1 MGGNGTYSLGISPE
15 YTYETV
21 GKIDGVKIL
30 KPKDPRKQFKLP
42 EESHSPNARYVLLDK
57 DGVFHQYREYNENH
71 QVVFE
76 IGYHY
81 ERSLGKEDVLHV
93 HVHNIPGVKGHD
105 KARKFAIGPGDQY
118 YEKYKNFFKGVKVK

>member
-1 MGGNGTYSLGISPE
+1 MGGNGTYSLGLSPE
-15 YTYETV
+15 YSYETV

-30 KPKDPRKQFKLP
+30 KPKDPRKMAKLP

-57 DGVFHQYREYNENH
+57 DGIFHQYREYNENH

-81 ERSLGKEDVLHV
+81 ERSLGKGDVLHV
-93 HVHNIPGVKGHD
+93 HVHTIPGVEGHTD
-105 KARKFAIGPGDQY
+105 ARKYAIGPGDQY
-118 YEKYKNFFKGVKVK
+118 YEKYKRFFKGVK

>member
-1 MGGNGTYSLGISPE
+1 MGGNGTYSIGHSPE

-71 QVVFE
+71 QVVLG
-76 IGYHY
+76 IGYHH
-81 ERSLGKEDVLHV
+81 EPSLGKGDVLHV
-93 HVHNIPGVKGHD
+93 HIDTIPGVEWHTDAQKY
-105 KARKFAIGPGDQY
+105 AIGPGDQY
-118 YEKYKNFFKGVKVK
+118 YEKYKQFFKGVK